1 MGEDGSSY
9 PIRCVL
15 RPKVNATIEMVHFPS
30 GLVITPYH
38 PVKIN
43 GKWKFPTDIGQT
55 LKSFVGEYF
64 NFVLEDGHSMI
75 VEGME
80 CITLGHGLKNDVV
93 ASHDYLGTSAI
104 IEDLKHMEGWSNG
117 SVEVGGFQ
125 RHPTSLRITK
135 LLQSAPQTA
144 E

>member
-1 MGEDGSSY
+1 M
-9 PIRCVL
+9 
-15 RPKVNATIEMVHFPS
+15 
-30 GLVITPYH
+30 
-38 PVKIN
+38 
-43 GKWKFPTDIGQT
+43 
-55 LKSFVGEYF
+55 
-64 NFVLEDGHSMI
+64 LEDGHSMI

-104 IEDLKHMEGWSNG
+104 IEDLKLMEGWSNG